1 MDVHFLSAK
10 SRILI
15 DNAMSTMGQNSN
27 SNFLDRIRH
36 LFNPLHV
43 YCRLIS
49 LGMPS
54 RMAMGICK
62 TYEICLY
69 KPTLGGDGQ

>member
-1 MDVHFLSAK
+1 MQIKYS
-10 SRILI
+10 
-15 DNAMSTMGQNSN
+15 

-36 LFNPLHV
+36 ILNPLHV
-43 YCRLIS
+43 YCRLTS

-54 RMAMGICK
+54 RVARSICK

-69 KPTLGGDGQ
+69 KPTLGGANIEE

>member
-1 MDVHFLSAK
+1 
-10 SRILI
+10 
-15 DNAMSTMGQNSN
+15 MSTMGQNSN